1 MGKIGKLIKQLED
14 DDPSVR
20 EHAILELGDLRD
32 TQAVGPL
39 IKVIQQDT
47 IENRRYAIVALS
59 EIGDHSSIEILIF
72 CLMDYDEGVR
82 LAASRSLGKFSSP
95 QAISALMVS
104 LKKDPSVQ
112 VKSRSALSLGG
123 IGSEIAV
130 PDLLTESKLERPPTL
145 RYSIDTALK
154 MIAKKNGYESMDELI
169 QSVKVKVTKH
179 LEKPETEQLSEKE
192 IIEMIPNLWAYIR
205 KFVIQQ
211 LEGIQ
216 TMLSVESNEKVAE
229 TKIAEILGDKFWQ
242 FSNFLERKNNLKL
255 SEFQTDV
262 LWQMCWDTSRPI
274 RVEIFQM
281 IKDHRI
287 EIHEIERYRKWLDTI
302 EDEKEKTE
310 TIYGEPIMP
319 EPAQIKAVKDET
331 KETAAD
337 LVRSISGEIEEIMDK
352 YSAWKGKIQEDDDK
366 DSFEIE

>member
-20 EHAILELGDLRD
+20 EYAILELGELRD
-32 TQAVGPL
+32 TQAVNPL
-39 IKVIQQDT
+39 IKIIQQDT
-47 IENRRYAIVALS
+47 IENRGYAIVALS
-59 EIGDHSSIEILIF
+59 EIGDHSAIEILIF
-72 CLMDYDEGVR
+72 CLMDNEVSVR

-95 QAISALMVS
+95 QAISALLVS
-104 LKKDPSVQ
+104 LKKDPSEQ
-112 VKSRSALSLGG
+112 VRSRSALSLGG
-123 IGSEIAV
+123 IGSEISV
-130 PDLLTESKLERPPTL
+130 PDLLKESKVEHAPTL
-145 RYSIDTALK
+145 LYSIDTALK
-154 MIAKKNGYESMDELI
+154 MIAKKNGYESMDELV
-169 QSVKVKVTKH
+169 QSVKVQVTKH

-216 TMLSVESNEKVAE
+216 TMLSVESNEKSAE
-229 TKIAEILGDKFWQ
+229 TKIAEILGEKFWQ
-242 FSNFLERKNNLKL
+242 FSNFLERHNNLTF
-255 SEFQTDV
+255 SDFQTDM

-281 IKDHRI
+281 IKDHRT
-287 EIHEIERYRKWLDTI
+287 EIHELDRYRKWLDTI

-310 TIYGEPIMP
+310 TIYGEPILP
-319 EPAQIKAVKDET
+319 KPVPITTVKDEA
-331 KETAAD
+331 KETAAN

-352 YSAWKGKIQEDDDK
+352 YSAWKGKIAEDEDK